1 MITKPEDLLNK
12 YVLRSDKEVF
22 EKYMDF
28 CELHGIPWESGREP
42 REQQGG
48 IKVLWD
54 GCLTFSDYEYEGRK
68 GLSKIT
74 MEDFTVNKK
83 TKTEYIK
90 TDKEIWDL
98 RGEFESG
105 LVYWGCH
112 DNVGIIKVDKHTQL
126 RTLLD
131 NDLYI
136 KTEIEIPWHER
147 LDDFSYPLTMFHIN
161 TGFGGVWSK
170 EELKELG
177 QYLSKYRPATKAE
190 IQTLLDNA
198 PE

>member
-1 MITKPEDLLNK
+1 
-12 YVLRSDKEVF
+12 
-22 EKYMDF
+22 
-28 CELHGIPWESGREP
+28 LHGIKWETGKEP
-42 REQQGG
+42 RAVGAGDDVAYNGAEIGLFWRSERWYVNGG
-48 IKVLWD
+48 Y
-54 GCLTFSDYEYEGRK
+54 T
-68 GLSKIT
+68 KIT

-136 KTEIEIPWHER
+136 KTEIEIPWFER
-147 LDDFSYPLTMFHIN
+147 LDDFSYPLAMLYID
-161 TGFGGVWSK
+161 TGSFSVWGK
-170 EELKELG
+170 EELRWSDHGE
-177 QYLSKYRPATKAE
+177 YRPATKAE
-190 IQTLLDNA
+190 IQVLLNNA